1 MPRDNLTDAAAKPPP
16 HCAKCWETENLVA
29 DPNMD
34 GIWICR
40 ACLERDRRH
49 QAVIDHGFD
58 DEEPRVE

>member
-1 MPRDNLTDAAAKPPP
+1 MSDAESNTVPN
-16 HCAKCWETENLVA
+16 CAKCGETEYLVA
-29 DPNMD
+29 DPNME

-40 ACLERDRRH
+40 ACLERDLRH